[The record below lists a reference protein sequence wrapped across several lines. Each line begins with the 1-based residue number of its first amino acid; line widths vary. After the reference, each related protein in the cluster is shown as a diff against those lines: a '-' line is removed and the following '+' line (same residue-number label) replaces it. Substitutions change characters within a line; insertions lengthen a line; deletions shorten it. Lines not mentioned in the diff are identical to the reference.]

1 MYLYRPMY
9 RPAGFAT
16 LPPGLSWNYAEAPA
30 MYGLANRPDLPQ
42 SRHTFGIISTERQ
55 LTDAE
60 CRTFEL
66 KPVDG

>member
-1 MYLYRPMY
+1 
-9 RPAGFAT
+9 
-16 LPPGLSWNYAEAPA
+16 